1 VLARLLNKKINYKF
15 IKDID
20 PVLYKTKYI
29 NLMAKG
35 VDTPYISIWDIDIV
49 IDTKVIIEA
58 VMKLRNEYD
67 ITYPYNGMCFEV
79 PPIIKSMYLSRMD
92 IRLLYRQMGKMELLY
107 ERMLVG
113 GAIFMNKQKYI
124 YCGMENEKHYG
135 WGNDDFDRY
144 YRFNTYK
151 LNIYRV
157 NAPLF
162 HLYHPRMNN
171 SGFRTPFHIQKTMS
185 ELMYT
190 KNSSKKELS
199 NSIINI

>member
-1 VLARLLNKKINYKF
+1 MKIDLTDITFLFLVKLDSIERLENILCITKKLISTFNTNINVLEIDNHTNDVLARLLNKKINYKF

-92 IRLLYRQMGKMELLY
+92 IRLLYRQMGKMELL
-107 ERMLVG
+107 
-113 GAIFMNKQKYI
+113 
-124 YCGMENEKHYG
+124 
-135 WGNDDFDRY
+135 DR
-144 YRFNTYK
+144 K
-151 LNIYRV
+151 SV
-157 NAPLF
+157 V
-162 HLYHPRMNN
+162 
-171 SGFRTPFHIQKTMS
+171 
-185 ELMYT
+185 
-190 KNSSKKELS
+190 
-199 NSIINI
+199 